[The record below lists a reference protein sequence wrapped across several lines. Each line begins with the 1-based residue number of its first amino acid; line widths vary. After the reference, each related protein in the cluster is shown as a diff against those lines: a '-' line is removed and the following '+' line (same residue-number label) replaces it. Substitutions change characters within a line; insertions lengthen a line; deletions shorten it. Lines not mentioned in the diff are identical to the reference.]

1 MRPIRPILAALLLA
15 PGLATTAELDQ
26 RTVIQLD
33 EAGRH
38 FVLSEMRQYVKV
50 LQQITGA
57 LAREDMATVADSAQS
72 MGRQVMKNA
81 PPGMMQSMPAGF
93 RQLGMSVH
101 MDFERIALDA
111 GSLGDASHTLGQ
123 LSDVLGKCVAC
134 HEGFRI
140 ESW

>member
-1 MRPIRPILAALLLA
+1 MRQIRSIAAALLLL
-15 PGLATTAELDQ
+15 PGLSAAAELDQ
-26 RTVIQLD
+26 RAVIQLD

-50 LQQITGA
+50 LQQITAA
-57 LAREDMATVADSAQS
+57 LAREDMAAVAESAQS

-81 PPGMMQSMPAGF
+81 PPGMMQSMPGGF

-111 GSLGDASHTLGQ
+111 GSLGDPAHTLGQ
-123 LSDVLGKCVAC
+123 LSEVLGKCVAC

-140 ESW
+140 

>member
-1 MRPIRPILAALLLA
+1 MRTTVLTCCSLLLLA
-15 PGLATTAELDQ
+15 APASAAELDQ
-26 RTVIQLD
+26 RTVVQLD

-38 FVLSEMRQYVKV
+38 FVLTEMREYVKA
-50 LQQITGA
+50 LQRITSA
-57 LAREDMATVADSAQS
+57 LATEDMQTVSDSARS
-72 MGRQVMKNA
+72 MGRQVMQKA
-81 PPGMMQSMPAGF
+81 PAGMMQSMPGGF

-111 GSLGDASHTLGQ
+111 ASLGDPRHTLGQ
-123 LSDVLGKCVAC
+123 LGEVLGKCVAC